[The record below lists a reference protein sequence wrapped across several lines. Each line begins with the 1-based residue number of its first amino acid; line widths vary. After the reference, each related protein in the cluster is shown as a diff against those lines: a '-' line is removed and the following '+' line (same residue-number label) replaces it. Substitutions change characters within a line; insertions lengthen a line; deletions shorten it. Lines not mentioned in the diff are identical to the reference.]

1 MTNAQLVSALISD
14 LPNIKEYLNELKINL
29 VELSIFVFRWRWMF
43 FGSINVN
50 LVWQQL
56 IGSLLEWFKAFL
68 IQMHLLFFSGWF
80 FNCFF
85 SGWFFN
91 CFFFRLLF
99 QLIFQ
104 LLFFFQV
111 DFSAALFFSGWF
123 FSCFIFFQ
131 VDFSAALLFFQAA
144 FFFRLIFQLFFFSW
158 S

>member
-43 FGSINVN
+43 FGSIN

-104 LLFFFQV
+104 LLFFFRLIFQLLYFFQV
-111 DFSAALFFSGWF
+111 DFSAALFFFRLIFQLLYYF
-123 FSCFIFFQ
+123 FNC
-131 VDFSAALLFFQAA
+131 L
-144 FFFRLIFQLFFFSW
+144 FFRLIFQLLFFSW